1 MVLTSE
7 TSHTFPIPFPYI
19 VLAHNQ
25 RYPSPYG
32 RHILSSDVISRSFHP
47 DTNVL
52 RTTRLVLK
60 RGKVPRWAPRVIQ
73 KIDTT
78 WVLEESEIEMG
89 LVEPDGSTPVRNY
102 AAPSSSSSGGGD
114 GQDPSEAG
122 TGSAAAAAMM
132 VPPSG
137 IKREL
142 RTRSRN
148 IDRTEFMEVFEWQ
161 VFRPLPEDTLATEVN
176 TLSRV
181 TSEFGFWPV
190 SHRIEAF
197 GLSKLPRSIEG
208 ARLGLQLVADLILRP
223 STSSAFLSSGPLNPY
238 PFDPVPS
245 AFSLRIRARLDEA
258 RTKWAEHEHGIS
270 AEEAELRE
278 IAESERAE
286 SRRRGW
292 RYGWTTAGDNDGGG
306 TEPRGLRAW
315 RDRWAV
321 SFRQGQ
327 SRFRERVCAMTGLL
341 CDAKGPAA
349 AVGADPGS
357 EPPRPPA

>member
-1 MVLTSE
+1 MVLTLE
-7 TSHTFPIPFPYI
+7 TSHTFPYVACPSSAGLLTSEHTTHASASLEKNKIKDSCSEVYELTWDRVNRIPFPYI

-89 LVEPDGSTPVRNY
+89 LVEPDGITPVRE
-102 AAPSSSSSGGGD
+102 AAPSSS
-114 GQDPSEAG
+114 QE
-122 TGSAAAAAMM
+122 AAAAEAGPAS

-161 VFRPLPEDTLATEVN
+161 VFRPLPEDTLA
-176 TLSRV
+176 
-181 TSEFGFWPV
+181 
-190 SHRIEAF
+190 
-197 GLSKLPRSIEG
+197 
-208 ARLGLQLVADLILRP
+208 
-223 STSSAFLSSGPLNPY
+223 
-238 PFDPVPS
+238 
-245 AFSLRIRARLDEA
+245 
-258 RTKWAEHEHGIS
+258 
-270 AEEAELRE
+270 
-278 IAESERAE
+278 
-286 SRRRGW
+286 
-292 RYGWTTAGDNDGGG
+292 
-306 TEPRGLRAW
+306 
-315 RDRWAV
+315 
-321 SFRQGQ
+321 
-327 SRFRERVCAMTGLL
+327 
-341 CDAKGPAA
+341 
-349 AVGADPGS
+349 
-357 EPPRPPA
+357 

>member
-1 MVLTSE
+1 MVLHSE

-32 RHILSSDVISRSFHP
+32 RHILSSDVISRCFHP
-47 DTNVL
+47 ESNVL

-89 LVEPDGSTPVRNY
+89 LVEPDGRTPLRNHSAGDDGGEGGGASGAALAV
-102 AAPSSSSSGGGD
+102 AAPDPERAEGAGLGAAPESG
-114 GQDPSEAG
+114 
-122 TGSAAAAAMM
+122 
-132 VPPSG
+132 V
-137 IKREL
+137 KREL

-190 SHRIEAF
+190 PQRIESF

-208 ARLGLQLVADLILRP
+208 ARLGLQLVADLLLRP
-223 STSSAFLSSGPLNPY
+223 STSSAFLSSGPLKPY

-258 RTKWAEHEHGIS
+258 RTKWTEVEHGLS
-270 AEEAELRE
+270 AEEAEQRE
-278 IAESERAE
+278 IDEGERAE

-292 RYGWTTAGDNDGGG
+292 RV
-306 TEPRGLRAW
+306 P
-315 RDRWAV
+315 
-321 SFRQGQ
+321 
-327 SRFRERVCAMTGLL
+327 
-341 CDAKGPAA
+341 
-349 AVGADPGS
+349 
-357 EPPRPPA
+357 

>member
-47 DTNVL
+47 ETNVL

-89 LVEPDGSTPVRNY
+89 LVEPDGTTPVRE
-102 AAPSSSSSGGGD
+102 AASEGSAPSSSDSASS
-114 GQDPSEAG
+114 S
-122 TGSAAAAAMM
+122 SS

-190 SHRIEAF
+190 SHRIESF

-223 STSSAFLSSGPLNPY
+223 STSSAFLSSGPLKPY
-238 PFDPVPS
+238 QFDPVPS
-245 AFSLRIRARLDEA
+245 AFTLRIRARLDEA
-258 RTKWAEHEHGIS
+258 RSKWAEQEHGIS

-278 IAESERAE
+278 IQESERAE

-292 RYGWTTAGDNDGGG
+292 RYGPVVDDEGQDREGA
-306 TEPRGLRAW
+306 EPRGLKAW

-321 SFRQGQ
+321 TLRQGKN
-327 SRFRERVCAMTGLL
+327 RFRERVCAMTGLL

-349 AVGADPGS
+349 AAAAAVGADSGS
-357 EPPRPPA
+357 VPPSSP

>member
-47 DTNVL
+47 ETNVL

-89 LVEPDGSTPVRNY
+89 LVEPDGITPVRE
-102 AAPSSSSSGGGD
+102 AAPSSS
-114 GQDPSEAG
+114 Q
-122 TGSAAAAAMM
+122 AAASGEGPTS

-176 TLSRV
+176 TLSRI

-208 ARLGLQLVADLILRP
+208 ARLGLQLVADLLLRP
-223 STSSAFLSSGPLNPY
+223 STSAAFLSSGPLKPY
-238 PFDPVPS
+238 QFDPVPS
-245 AFSLRIRARLDEA
+245 AFALRIRARLDEA
-258 RTKWAEHEHGIS
+258 RSKWAEHEHGIS
-270 AEEAELRE
+270 PEEAELRE

-292 RYGWTTAGDNDGGG
+292 RYGPTQQEAQEDEEARRRLG
-306 TEPRGLRAW
+306 AW
-315 RDRWAV
+315 RDRWAA
-321 SFRQGQ
+321 SFRQGRT
-327 SRFRERVCAMTGLL
+327 RFRQRVCAMTGLL
-341 CDAKGPAA
+341 CDAKDPAA
-349 AVGADPGS
+349 AAAVAA
-357 EPPRPPA
+357 EPRGPAP

>member
-1 MVLTSE
+1 MYELTWDRVNR
-7 TSHTFPIPFPYI
+7 IPFPYI

-89 LVEPDGSTPVRNY
+89 LVEPDGITPVRE
-102 AAPSSSSSGGGD
+102 AAPSSSSSSAD
-114 GQDPSEAG
+114 TAATEAA
-122 TGSAAAAAMM
+122 S

-161 VFRPLPEDTLATEVN
+161 VFRPLPEDTLA
-176 TLSRV
+176 
-181 TSEFGFWPV
+181 
-190 SHRIEAF
+190 
-197 GLSKLPRSIEG
+197 
-208 ARLGLQLVADLILRP
+208 
-223 STSSAFLSSGPLNPY
+223 
-238 PFDPVPS
+238 
-245 AFSLRIRARLDEA
+245 
-258 RTKWAEHEHGIS
+258 
-270 AEEAELRE
+270 
-278 IAESERAE
+278 
-286 SRRRGW
+286 
-292 RYGWTTAGDNDGGG
+292 
-306 TEPRGLRAW
+306 
-315 RDRWAV
+315 
-321 SFRQGQ
+321 
-327 SRFRERVCAMTGLL
+327 
-341 CDAKGPAA
+341 
-349 AVGADPGS
+349 
-357 EPPRPPA
+357 